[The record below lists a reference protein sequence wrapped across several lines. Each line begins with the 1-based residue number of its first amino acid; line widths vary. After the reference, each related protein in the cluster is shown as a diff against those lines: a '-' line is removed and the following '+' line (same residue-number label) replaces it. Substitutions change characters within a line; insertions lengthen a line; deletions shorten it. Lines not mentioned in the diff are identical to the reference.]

1 MAIYATGTQAV
12 NVQPIVEQRDIMED
26 FSPFDSLDNAI
37 GAVSRKIDAQ
47 IEDIGNLIDADFNA
61 Y

>member
-1 MAIYATGTQAV
+1 MMQ
-12 NVQPIVEQRDIMED
+12 E

-37 GAVSRKIDAQ
+37 GAVGKRIDAQ
-47 IEDIGNLIDADFNA
+47 IEDMGNLIDADFNA